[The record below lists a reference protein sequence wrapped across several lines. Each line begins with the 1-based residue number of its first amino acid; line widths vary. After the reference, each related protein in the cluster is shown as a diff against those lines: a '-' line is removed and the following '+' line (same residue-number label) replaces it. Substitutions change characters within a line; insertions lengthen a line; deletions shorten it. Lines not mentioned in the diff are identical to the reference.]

1 MSRGCGVGA
10 RARRV
15 HSRRC
20 HDVESSVHFKLVP
33 ACASSVPAAAGR
45 RARDRLD
52 HLLAGAR
59 PVVDEIERAVAR
71 ARAES
76 ALFGEGAGPPR
87 IGRYRVVQRAGAGGM
102 GVVWEAHDPELQRAV
117 AIKLLRAESAAA
129 RDRVLAEGQA
139 LARLSHPNVVPVFD
153 VGLHADQVFLVME
166 LVRGETLRQHV
177 AAGPRDPRAIAQ
189 IYRQAGEGLA
199 AAHRAGLV
207 HRDFKPDNAI
217 VGRDGRVR
225 VLDFGL
231 ACPPGLADDAPDVP
245 PVIGTPRYMAPE
257 QAAGGVI
264 TAAADQYAFCASLRE
279 ALTRAGDGR
288 AIPRWLEAVIA
299 RGTRADPAARF
310 PSMDEV
316 TRALAGPPRS
326 ALRSRLL
333 VVAAAALAAGAFAVG
348 RAGAQ
353 SGGDRGPAVAG
364 RGCSAAEEA
373 PPTR

>member
-1 MSRGCGVGA
+1 MSRGCVGVA
-10 RARRV
+10 RARPV
-15 HSRRC
+15 HSRRG
-20 HDVESSVHFKLVP
+20 HDVESSAHFKLAR
-33 ACASSVPAAAGR
+33 ACVSPVPAAARQG
-45 RARDRLD
+45 ARDRLD

-76 ALFGEGAGPPR
+76 ALFGEAAVSPR
-87 IGRYRVVQRAGAGGM
+87 IGRHRVVQRAGAGGM
-102 GVVWEAHDPELQRAV
+102 GVVWEAYDPALQRAV
-117 AIKLLRAESAAA
+117 AIKLVRTDGAAA

-177 AAGPRDPRAIAQ
+177 AAGPRDPHAIAQ

-225 VLDFGL
+225 IVDFGL
-231 ACPPGLADDAPDVP
+231 ACPPGLADDAPDLP

-257 QAAGGVI
+257 QAAGGIV

-279 ALTRAGDGR
+279 ALTCAGDGR
-288 AIPRWLEAVIA
+288 AIPRWLEAIIA

-316 TRALAGPPRS
+316 TRALPGTSRS
-326 ALRSRLL
+326 ALRNRLL
-333 VVAAAALAAGAFAVG
+333 VVAAAALAAGAFAIG
-348 RAGAQ
+348 RAGSQ
-353 SGGDRGPAVAG
+353 RGDHQHPTVAG
-364 RGCSAAEEA
+364 RGCSAGEEA
-373 PPTR
+373 LPTR

>member
-1 MSRGCGVGA
+1 
-10 RARRV
+10 
-15 HSRRC
+15 
-20 HDVESSVHFKLVP
+20 VEDSVHFRPVH
-33 ACASSVPAAAGR
+33 ACASPDPATAY
-45 RARDRLD
+45 RDTRTRDPLD

-76 ALFGEGAGPPR
+76 ALFGDEAGPPR

-102 GVVWEAHDPELQRAV
+102 GVVWEAHDPELERAV
-117 AIKLLRAESAAA
+117 AIKLVRAESAAA
-129 RDRVLAEGQA
+129 RERVLAEGQA

-153 VGLHADQVFLVME
+153 VGLHGDQVFLVME

-177 AAGPRDPRAIAQ
+177 AAAPRDPRAIAQ

-225 VLDFGL
+225 IVDFGL

-279 ALTRAGDGR
+279 ALTPRAGDVGR
-288 AIPRWLEAVIA
+288 ATTRWLEAIIA

-316 TRALAGPPRS
+316 TRALAREPRG
-326 ALRSRLL
+326 ALRSRLR
-333 VVAAAALAAGAFAVG
+333 VVAAAALAAGAFAIG
-348 RAGAQ
+348 RGSHSGEPTGACNGRC
-353 SGGDRGPAVAG
+353 SPASLRSPSDRQGPAAAS
-364 RGCSAAEEA
+364 GCSGAVARPA
-373 PPTR
+373 R